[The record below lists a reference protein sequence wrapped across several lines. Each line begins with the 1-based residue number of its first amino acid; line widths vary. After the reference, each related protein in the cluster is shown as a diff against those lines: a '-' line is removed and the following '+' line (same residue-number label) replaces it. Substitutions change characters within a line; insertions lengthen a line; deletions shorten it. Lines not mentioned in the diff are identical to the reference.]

1 MNRTTQWID
10 RGLLVLRIAL
20 GLVFVAHG
28 GQKLF
33 VFGHAGVTAALD
45 SLGIPF
51 PGVNAVLVTAAEFG
65 GGLLLLAGAATR
77 AAAAVVGFS
86 MAVAVV
92 TAHLAHG
99 FFAPA
104 GVEYPLT
111 LLLANVAL
119 VMTGAG
125 RYSVDAT
132 LFKNQG
138 ISTAQPES
146 TLRRAA

>member
-1 MNRTTQWID
+1 MNAKTLWID
-10 RGLLVLRIAL
+10 RGLLLLRIAV
-20 GLVFVAHG
+20 GVVFIAHG
-28 GQKLF
+28 WQKLF
-33 VFGHAGVTAALD
+33 VFGHAGVTGALA

-51 PGVNAVLVTAAEFG
+51 PGLNAVLVTAAEFG
-65 GGLLLLAGAATR
+65 GGLFLLAGVATR
-77 AAAAVVGFS
+77 AAAAVVAFA

-92 TAHLAHG
+92 AAHLSHG

-125 RYSVDAT
+125 RYSLDARWVKRPSAIFGEARRS
-132 LFKNQG
+132 L
-138 ISTAQPES
+138 E
-146 TLRRAA
+146 RAA